1 MKKIKKYFHLLM
13 LISAIVL
20 DIMLLT
26 ISIAGFDLNNKLD
39 ILWICSKLETIRQI
53 MNNAVPYTYDKKTDN
68 AINDIPTEQI
78 IVINETSS
86 SDESIEST
94 ESTQIDDTTDDNIN
108 NDTTTTTI
116 SIRLLDDGTEFN
128 SYYITP
134 NSYKIEYLNSKE
146 ECGLFI
152 SKKIF
157 VLDKKIRNYFFDD
170 DDLEK
175 IDDYI
180 NSKINDE
187 ENIDKSDSILYNG
200 DTCTKTF
207 IIFNTSEDKEKFI
220 SNIDNFKNMYKFI
233 FPNRASTIIAIVSF
247 LSLFVLFFISLIN
260 FFSGENNY
268 SDKYKKN
275 PELKYKLIIT
285 GIYLPIFIGYFIYII
300 YASVIISKINYSSLL
315 QNISADKN
323 ILKCLKVINDNYNKK
338 RNIIICSLVYL
349 SVSIIIFIIGW
360 SLNQLYFLFLRLKGQ
375 KMKLQWINLKKK
387 FNI

>member
-1 MKKIKKYFHLLM
+1 
-13 LISAIVL
+13 
-20 DIMLLT
+20 
-26 ISIAGFDLNNKLD
+26 
-39 ILWICSKLETIRQI
+39 
-53 MNNAVPYTYDKKTDN
+53 MNNAVAYPYEEN
-68 AINDIPTEQI
+68 NNNPTQQI
-78 IVINETSS
+78 IPSVIASDENNETTEMENIT
-86 SDESIEST
+86 DINTTNITRDLDGIEY
-94 ESTQIDDTTDDNIN
+94 
-108 NDTTTTTI
+108 
-116 SIRLLDDGTEFN
+116 N
-128 SYYITP
+128 SYYINP

-152 SKKIF
+152 SKTIL
-157 VLDKKIRNYFFDD
+157 VLDEKIRNDFFDSSD
-170 DDLEK
+170 DDLKE

-180 NSKINDE
+180 NSKISDE
-187 ENIDKSDSILYNG
+187 DNIDKSDSTFYNG

-207 IIFNTSEDKEKFI
+207 IIFKTSDDKEKFI

-233 FPNRASTIIAIVSF
+233 FPNIASTIIAIISS

-260 FFSGENNY
+260 FFSGEKDY

-275 PELKYKLIIT
+275 PELKYKLIIS

-300 YASVIISKINYSSLL
+300 YALVKINKINYSSLL

-323 ILKCLKVINDNYNKK
+323 ILKCLKAINDNYIKK
-338 RNIIICSLVYL
+338 RNVIIGSLVYL

>member
-13 LISAIVL
+13 LISAILL

-26 ISIAGFDLNNKLD
+26 ICIAGFNLNKKFD

-53 MNNAVPYTYDKKTDN
+53 MNNAVAYQDKGNNNTPPPQIIPTDIPSTEIPSN
-68 AINDIPTEQI
+68 EINDTSD
-78 IVINETSS
+78 IV
-86 SDESIEST
+86 
-94 ESTQIDDTTDDNIN
+94 DTTDIDTIN
-108 NDTTTTTI
+108 NT
-116 SIRLLDDGTEFN
+116 RLLDGIEYN
-128 SYYITP
+128 SYYINP

-152 SKKIF
+152 SKTIL
-157 VLDKKIRNYFFDD
+157 VLDEKIKNDFFDSSD
-170 DDLEK
+170 DALKE
-175 IDDYI
+175 IDEFI
-180 NSKINDE
+180 NSKISDE
-187 ENIDKSDSILYNG
+187 DNIDKSDSTFYNG

-207 IIFNTSEDKEKFI
+207 IIFNTSDDKEKFI
-220 SNIDNFKNMYKFI
+220 SNIDNFKNIYKFI
-233 FPNRASTIIAIVSF
+233 FPNMASTIIAIISF

-260 FFSGENNY
+260 FFSGEKDY

-285 GIYLPIFIGYFIYII
+285 GIYLPIFIGYFIYMI
-300 YASVIISKINYSSLL
+300 YASVKINKINYSSLL

-323 ILKCLKVINDNYNKK
+323 ILKCLKAINDNYIKK
-338 RNIIICSLVYL
+338 RNVIICSLIYL